1 MPQHDDDDF
10 DALSLQGTAGETGS
24 DEHSPTEADPLIFSG
39 ADDDEG
45 AAVDPLDEYTPAQS
59 GDTGGAAEALDV
71 QAGTTAEEQ
80 EWPVGPFTAIN
91 LGETVSVSSRMDG
104 SIEGL
109 ELSPKVTSMSESDL
123 AEEILAVA
131 ELARQKGQAG
141 RYNYIFQ
148 VGQRLG
154 IAENEAT
161 SEMLQEFLDLPTP
174 EKAE

>member
-1 MPQHDDDDF
+1 MPQHDDDGS
-10 DALSLQGTAGETGS
+10 DALNLQGTAGETGS
-24 DEHSPTEADPLIFSG
+24 DEHSPAEADPLIFSG
-39 ADDDEG
+39 ADDE

-71 QAGTTAEEQ
+71 QARITDEEQ
-80 EWPVGPFTAIN
+80 EWPVGPFMAIN
-91 LGETVSVSSRMDG
+91 LAETVSVSSRMDG
-104 SIEGL
+104 SIEDID
-109 ELSPKVTSMSESDL
+109 LSPKVTSMSESDL

-131 ELARQKGQAG
+131 ELARQEGQAG

-154 IAENEAT
+154 IAENEAI